1 MKMLKRVQSWLSITH
16 QELLAVAVVLG
27 GLLVGTSVRIL
38 WTAADAAKLHSP
50 LTASGE
56 AQEHLARAEREEREE
71 ITRLID
77 SLVQAEQ
84 STFSGTTPEGTS
96 VAALAAADTVVKPAS
111 LFPTAAP
118 KQKITSGTININ
130 TASLEELMRLPGVG
144 KATAANIIAYRTEH
158 KFRYIEEVLNV
169 KGIGEKKFAAMKA
182 FLSVK

>member
-1 MKMLKRVQSWLSITH
+1 MRFTKRLQSWFSVTQ
-16 QELLAVAVVLG
+16 QELLAVAVILG
-27 GLLVGTSVRIL
+27 GLLVGTTVRLL
-38 WTAADAAKLHSP
+38 WTTSDATKPSSLP
-50 LTASGE
+50 TASGE
-56 AQEHLARAEREEREE
+56 AHEEHSREE
-71 ITRLID
+71 IARLVD

-84 STFSGTTPEGTS
+84 STFSGTTPDGTS

-144 KATAANIIAYRTEH
+144 KATAEKIIAHRAERR
-158 KFRYIEEVLNV
+158 FRYIEEIMQV
-169 KGIGEKKFAAMKA
+169 KGIGEKKFAAMEA